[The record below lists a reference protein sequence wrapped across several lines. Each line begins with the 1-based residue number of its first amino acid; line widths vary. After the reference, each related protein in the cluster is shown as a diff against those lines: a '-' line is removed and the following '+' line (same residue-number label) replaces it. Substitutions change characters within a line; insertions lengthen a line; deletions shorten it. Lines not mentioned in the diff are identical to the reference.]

1 MNGEPFSPK
10 DRRVMLRQKSK
21 KLLSAMVLPVGV
33 ALAVQ
38 GSAPATGNA
47 AVDPTHAGQQVSFQN
62 DVRPILDEYCV
73 SCHGGTDESGEVVI
87 ELGYDM
93 STYEGV
99 MAGSDYGSVIEPGDP
114 ENSLFLEMIVNGD
127 MPEEGDPVPADQIE
141 IIRTW
146 IAEGAQNN

>member
-1 MNGEPFSPK
+1 
-10 DRRVMLRQKSK
+10 MLRQSK
-21 KLLSAMVLPVGV
+21 KLLSAMVLPVGI

-38 GSAPATGNA
+38 GSTPDAGPEARDA
-47 AVDPTHAGQQVSFQN
+47 SIWTHVEVSYQN
-62 DVRPILDEYCV
+62 DVLPILEASCI
-73 SCHGGTDESGEVVI
+73 SCHGGMNEEGEVVI

-99 MAGSDYGSVIEPGDP
+99 MAGSDYGPVIEPGDP
-114 ENSLFLEMIVNGD
+114 DGSLFLDMIVNGD
-127 MPEEGDPVPADQIE
+127 MPEDGDPLPPEQIE

>member
-1 MNGEPFSPK
+1 
-10 DRRVMLRQKSK
+10 MLRQSK

-38 GSAPATGNA
+38 GSTP
-47 AVDPTHAGQQVSFQN
+47 DAGPDAHDASIWAHVAEVSYQS
-62 DVRPILDEYCV
+62 DVLPILQTSCLG
-73 SCHGGTDESGEVVI
+73 CHGGPNEDGEIVI

-93 STYEGV
+93 TTYEGL
-99 MAGSDYGSVIEPGDP
+99 MAGSDYGPVIEPGDP
-114 ENSLFLEMIVNGD
+114 DGSLFLEMIVNGD
-127 MPEEGDPVPADQIE
+127 MPEEGDPLSPEQIE

>member
-1 MNGEPFSPK
+1 
-10 DRRVMLRQKSK
+10 MLRQSK
-21 KLLSAMVLPVGV
+21 KLLSAMVLPVGI

-38 GSAPATGNA
+38 GSTPDAGPDARDA
-47 AVDPTHAGQQVSFQN
+47 SIWTHVEVSYQS
-62 DVRPILDEYCV
+62 DVLPILEASCI
-73 SCHGGTDESGEVVI
+73 SCHGGPNEDGEIVI

-99 MAGSDYGSVIEPGDP
+99 MAGSDYGPVIEPGDP
-114 ENSLFLEMIVNGD
+114 DGSLFLDMIVNGD
-127 MPEEGDPVPADQIE
+127 MPEDGDPLSPEQIE